1 MKDKVEEITGTQ
13 KEFVAP
19 EFERVAA
26 RSVLPGE
33 RPSTGMG
40 LGGARPKTGG
50 LGGNLLKQDPADLS
64 KFLEGVG
71 QRVENFS
78 NQSSLLN

>member
-1 MKDKVEEITGTQ
+1 M
-13 KEFVAP
+13 AP
-19 EFERVAA
+19 EFERVSSK
-26 RSVLPGE
+26 SVMPGE
-33 RPSTGMG
+33 RPSMG
-40 LGGARPKTGG
+40 LGMSGRTG
-50 LGGNLLKQDPADLS
+50 GGNLLKQDPADLS